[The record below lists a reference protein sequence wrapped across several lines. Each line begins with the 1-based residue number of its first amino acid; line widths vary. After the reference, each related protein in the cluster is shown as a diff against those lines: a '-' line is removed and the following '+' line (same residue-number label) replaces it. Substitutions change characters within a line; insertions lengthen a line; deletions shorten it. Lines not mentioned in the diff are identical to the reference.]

1 MIWPLCRIHSDPS
14 CCHSR
19 HVCSLTAV
27 FTRLHFVWQETYTE
41 IAGMQRFGAF
51 YMDYLYTME
60 NSSGR
65 GIVWVRSPHQICLQ
79 ALPPFLI
86 FLAALLCSF
95 FCLLWS
101 LLPLSFPLFSVKQ
114 APWRVGER
122 ACLVWV
128 SATWSLTLLV
138 LTLTL
143 NLPGGQ
149 LSQVF
154 SLHWCI
160 FEFLSPRCLLKH
172 CVPGLCTCKLLKTWK
187 GSLCLIGCHSSWI
200 RLKSGNIS
208 HSLAATLLCLCLS
221 AFYLNTLCNLVGIH
235 RIKKIFLRTFT
246 YIFLNIS

>member
-1 MIWPLCRIHSDPS
+1 MIAVISDLPPFATSTLTPVAATLCYQ
-14 CCHSR
+14 

-65 GIVWVRSPHQICLQ
+65 GIVRFLSPRPVCLQ
-79 ALPPFLI
+79 ASPPLLI

-95 FCLLWS
+95 LLS
-101 LLPLSFPLFSVKQ
+101 VLKPLLLPLSSPLFSVKQ
-114 APWRVGER
+114 APWSVGEK

-128 SATWSLTLLV
+128 PATWSLTLLV

-149 LSQVF
+149 LSEVF

-160 FEFLSPRCLLKH
+160 FEFLSPHCLLKH
-172 CVPGLCTCKLLKTWK
+172 CVPILRTCKLLRKWI
-187 GSLCLIGCHSSWI
+187 GSFCLIRCHSSWQD
-200 RLKSGNIS
+200 LKTGSIS
-208 HSLAATLLCLCLS
+208 HSLAATLKKVHSCLT
-221 AFYLNTLCNLVGIH
+221 AFLFEH
-235 RIKKIFLRTFT
+235 RV
-246 YIFLNIS
+246 